1 MNNNEGSINFEIG
14 LDTKKFQDN
23 LKEIERK
30 FKELEEKFNKPNI
43 PTPEIPK
50 IPDAPKATREAQAL
64 ADALR
69 NVKRVAGTLFVLG
82 GAQQFVSQLV
92 NVRDEF
98 QRLEISFATMLQSK
112 DKANKLMAEMVDL
125 AAHTPFS
132 MTEVAEGAKR
142 LLAFQIPAEQVTDT
156 LRRMGDVAAGLSVP
170 MSQLI
175 HVYGQVK
182 AQGRLLTNDLYQF
195 TNAGI
200 PIIAELSKV
209 TGKAEN
215 EIKDMVT
222 AGKIGFSEIQQVFQN
237 MTNQGGLFYNLTAE
251 QSKSLGGQ
259 ISNLKDNI
267 EQMFNEM
274 GKATEGTISS
284 AISGVAY
291 LVEHYKQVGKVISV
305 LVATYGTYKASLI
318 AQGVAQQI
326 VTKYGVIDAATKK
339 LQIRA
344 TIQAMLAQNSLTKA
358 MLANP
363 YTLVAAAV
371 VGLIAAIWQF
381 SNATTAAEQAQESF
395 NKEMSK
401 LSDLR
406 DKERQQVDDLLS
418 TLKDETKSRGEQN
431 QALLKLQALY
441 PAIFKQYQTE
451 AELLNKI
458 GEARQKAYADIDE
471 SDAKRKED
479 YVRRLED
486 RLKTLKDSSANAN
499 GTDLYSAYKKDKEIQ
514 AVEAELAKARRAT
527 AWTKTQNKIN
537 ELSNL
542 SPEEQRRQQALI
554 REEINRRKNAQV
566 GVGQKQIPLTM
577 PAFQS
582 TGYEQFD
589 FKDLGLIN
597 QKTDSFLK
605 VSKAQITTFDDLLK
619 KRAELQKGIN
629 NIKAQLTAKGANVN
643 DETLNKQLAEQEAAL
658 KAVNTQIEK
667 LETKSTKK
675 GGTKTTKAEK
685 TPYDIEAEKRR
696 IERQQEDLHF
706 ANEEQRIQQLE
717 EGYDK
722 EDELIRLRYE
732 QRKINIQRLEQD
744 ALATLIA
751 ERKKQYEY
759 EHGNAK
765 GFDPSVVQLDEATK
779 GEFTQMR
786 NYNEA
791 EKLQAQ
797 DKLYQALLDKY
808 KTYAEEE
815 ASINKKYAEER
826 AALEKQLTGET
837 LKQRLAESKKA
848 QNKELFELQRK
859 YKAEGKIVGR
869 LFEDFSKKSLKD
881 LEELFKA
888 ATEEFA
894 KVKDELDPDNLAAY
908 TNRLEQLKEKL
919 RDTRPFFQQFAQ
931 DIKTM
936 FGGKG
941 VEKGEAANRF
951 VKGLGSLSNMSG
963 SLTSFVGD
971 LYSMF
976 GGSGL
981 KQANILGQS
990 MTNMLSGA
998 ASFAGL
1004 GATLGTAVSAG
1015 SSAGPIGAA
1024 IGAVVGLAIG
1034 GIKSAINNMAEA
1046 REEAA
1051 RVAQYAKDTALF
1063 LQQQKWSDEYIY
1075 KENNKE
1081 VFEDKKIE
1089 RARKQMQELSRL
1101 SADMKNKI
1109 NNELRGIRVL
1119 DWVETHGGI
1128 KSWWKKT
1135 TDHHKDILD
1144 KYKEIVTKEGD
1155 INVELAKN
1163 LIKQELVRDEHL
1175 EQLKKMV
1182 AEQEQINKL
1191 REDINKYFKD
1201 VFGEFGNDLIDAA
1214 WDAVRQGEDAMKYFG
1229 TAVEKI
1235 VSKIG
1240 KQLILESFFKDK
1252 LEEIANKAKG
1262 IIGSNNADSEKMRS
1276 LQTLLAS
1283 EKGALENRVRGAEFW
1298 FKEWQKMEK
1307 DLGIAPDDTKQRTAQ
1322 TKGFQ
1327 AMGQDTAN
1335 ELNARFTLMTELQRV
1350 SNEEIKKMTASAL
1363 KAKENLDTLRE
1374 NSLKSLFH
1382 LANIDANTYTLHQM
1396 SKDMANIKNS
1406 FEEIKLHGIKV
1417 K

>member
-848 QNKELFELQRK
+848 QNKELFELQKK
-859 YKAEGKIVGR
+859 YKSEGKIVGR

-888 ATEEFA
+888 ATEEFE
-894 KVKDELDPDNLAAY
+894 KVKDQLDPDNLAAY

-931 DIKTM
+931 DIKAM

-981 KQANILGQS
+981 KQANVLGQTI
-990 MTNMLSGA
+990 TNMLGSA

-1004 GATLGTAVSAG
+1004 GASIGG
-1015 SSAGPIGAA
+1015 SGGGPIGAA

-1051 RVAQYAKDTALF
+1051 RVAQYAKDTAMF
-1063 LQQQKWSDEYIY
+1063 LQQQKFSDEYVY
-1075 KENNKE
+1075 KENSRE

-1089 RARKQMQELSRL
+1089 RVRKQMQELSRL
-1101 SADMKNKI
+1101 SANMKNKI

-1201 VFGEFGNDLIDAA
+1201 VMGEFGNDLVDAA
-1214 WDAVRQGEDAMKYFG
+1214 WDAAKQGEDAMKYFG
-1229 TAVEKI
+1229 ASVEKI
-1235 VSKIG
+1235 VKKVAQQFVSDTFLKDM
-1240 KQLILESFFKDK
+1240 LEGLGEK
-1252 LEEIANKAKG
+1252 LKKAYKEGTSPEDSVKRMQTVFAAEKG
-1262 IIGSNNADSEKMRS
+1262 TIEGALK
-1276 LQTLLAS
+1276 AS
-1283 EKGALENRVRGAEFW
+1283 ELAIKAIQDYSKTTN
-1298 FKEWQKMEK
+1298 
-1307 DLGIAPDDTKQRTAQ
+1307 IAPDDTKQRTAQ

>member
-170 MSQLI
+170 MAQLI

-222 AGKIGFSEIQQVFQN
+222 AGKIGFTEIQQVFQN

-291 LVEHYKQVGKVISV
+291 LVEHYKQVGKILSV
-305 LVATYGTYKASLI
+305 LIASYGTYKASII
-318 AQGVAQQI
+318 AQAAAQQI
-326 VTKYGVIDAATKK
+326 ATKYGVYDVATKQ
-339 LQIRA
+339 LQVRA
-344 TIQAMLAQNSLTKA
+344 TIQAMAAQIRLNA
-358 MLANP
+358 AVLANP
-363 YTLVAAAV
+363 YTLAAAAI
-371 VGLIAAIWQF
+371 VGLVVAIWQF
-381 SNATTAAEQAQESF
+381 SSAASAAEQAQESF
-395 NKEMSK
+395 NKEMGKMSE
-401 LSDLR
+401 LR
-406 DKERQQVDDLLS
+406 DKEKQQIDDLLN
-418 TLKDETKSRGEQN
+418 TLKDETKTRGEQQ

-441 PAIFKQYQTE
+441 PAIFSQYKTE
-451 AELLNKI
+451 AELLLNI
-458 GEARQKAYADIDE
+458 ADARQKAYASIEGNDV
-471 SDAKRKED
+471 KRKED
-479 YVRRLED
+479 YIKSLED
-486 RLKTLKDSSANAN
+486 RLTYLNEQAHNSGGDQSTLAILTKQI
-499 GTDLYSAYKKDKEIQ
+499 EITQ
-514 AVEAELAKARRAT
+514 AELAKAKRAT
-527 AWTKTQNKIN
+527 AWQRTQNKIN

-554 REEINRRKNAQV
+554 REEINRRKNAQI
-566 GVGQKQIPLTM
+566 GVGQKQAPLTL

-582 TGYEQFD
+582 TGYENFD
-589 FKDLGLIN
+589 IKDLGLIN

-605 VSKAQITTFDDLLK
+605 VAKAQITTFDDLLK
-619 KRAELQKGIN
+619 KKAELQKSID

-696 IERQQEDLHF
+696 IQRQQEDLF
-706 ANEEQRIQQLE
+706 FTNEEQRIQQLE

-722 EDELIRLRYE
+722 EEQLIKLKYK
-732 QRKINIQRLEQD
+732 QKAITINRLEED
-744 ALATLIA
+744 ALQNLIA
-751 ERKKQYEY
+751 QRKKQYEY

-765 GFDPSVVQLDEATK
+765 GFDPSRVQLDPE
-779 GEFTQMR
+779 TQSQFNEMR
-786 NYNEA
+786 ILNGDDQ
-791 EKLQAQ
+791 LQAY
-797 DKLYQALLDKY
+797 DKLYKDVLDKY
-808 KTYAEEE
+808 KTYEEE
-815 ASINKKYAEER
+815 VTALNKKYAQER
-826 AALEKQLTGET
+826 TILEKKYSGDV
-837 LKQRLAESKKA
+837 LKDKLEKNKKA
-848 QNKELFELQRK
+848 QDKEMRELAKK
-859 YKAEGKIVGR
+859 YKPEGDIIGR
-869 LFEDFSKKSLKD
+869 LFDDFSTKTTKQ
-881 LEELFKA
+881 LEELFEA
-888 ATEEFA
+888 ATKGFEE
-894 KVKDELDPDNLAAY
+894 VKKSGDAEFLAEYRRRLDELKAKIKETQPLFKRLAFDFKTAFTATGVEQKEAINNAIQGIGQINQMTGQLSQALSQIGSATGNESLKKTAEVLSTVSDNLSKSAS
-908 TNRLEQLKEKL
+908 L
-919 RDTRPFFQQFAQ
+919 AQ
-931 DIKTM
+931 IGSQV
-936 FGGKG
+936 GGG
-941 VEKGEAANRF
+941 W
-951 VKGLGSLSNMSG
+951 
-963 SLTSFVGD
+963 
-971 LYSMF
+971 
-976 GGSGL
+976 
-981 KQANILGQS
+981 
-990 MTNMLSGA
+990 
-998 ASFAGL
+998 
-1004 GATLGTAVSAG
+1004 
-1015 SSAGPIGAA
+1015 GAA
-1024 IGAVVGLAIG
+1024 IGGVIGLVWG
-1034 GIKSAINNMAEA
+1034 GISNGIKKVAKE

-1051 RVAQYAKDTALF
+1051 KIAQNHLD
-1063 LQQQKWSDEYIY
+1063 
-1075 KENNKE
+1075 
-1081 VFEDKKIE
+1081 IE
-1089 RARKQMQELSRL
+1089 RLITQQVWERKNLRKDDNDEVYGDKETQRVRNQIREITSQTRKL
-1101 SADMKNKI
+1101 KNDV
-1109 NNELRGIRVL
+1109 NNELQDIRVITGKKMYGGIRGWFKRAK
-1119 DWVETHGGI
+1119 DF
-1128 KSWWKKT
+1128 
-1135 TDHHKDILD
+1135 TDPLLQR
-1144 KYKEIVTKEGD
+1144 YKELVTKDGELN
-1155 INVELAKN
+1155 IELAKTLLQQN
-1163 LIKQELVRDEHL
+1163 LIEGEQAKN
-1175 EQLKKMV
+1175 QLKKMV
-1182 AEQEQINKL
+1182 EEQENLNKL
-1191 REDINKYFKD
+1191 REEVNNYFKG
-1201 VFGEFGNDLIDAA
+1201 VMGEFGNDLVSAVWDAA
-1214 WDAVRQGEDAMKYFG
+1214 KQGEDAMQYFG
-1229 TAVEKI
+1229 KSVDKI
-1235 VSKIG
+1235 ISNMAK
-1240 KQLILESFFKDK
+1240 KLIFEQYFKDV
-1252 LEEIANKAKG
+1252 LEEMAKKSKEAYANASSEEDAVKRVQEIYASYKG
-1262 IIGSNNADSEKMRS
+1262 
-1276 LQTLLAS
+1276 T
-1283 EKGALENRVRGAEFW
+1283 LENRMRSAELAS
-1298 FKEWQKMEK
+1298 KAIQENSKN
-1307 DLGIAPDDTKQRTAQ
+1307 LGIAEDNAKQRTAQ